1 MEKYFNSIDLSKAD
15 MVKVDSLIGST
26 IDSLYSG
33 VQSSTIHL
41 FDKTYEKKEDYK
53 GLVNEILQEA
63 FGEADKINKCKA
75 LLAIY
80 ISGLSVKDSNMF
92 GLIKLLLT
100 AVRSCGSLLDV
111 DVYKVCKKYNN
122 ELREHKLEP
131 VTVGS
136 ISKCNFLGEKINF
149 NATDTFASAS
159 DNRYNS
165 RILANVRDYDK
176 KANKGYSIKANAHKA
191 IEQSVI
197 RNYKQSDM
205 FKNTVTSKLNR
216 EVMRGKNPSRE
227 EVEES
232 ILNGAGVKAY
242 LEKQIEEAYNNWLTS
257 NYNSITDKYNK
268 RSELLKNKK
277 VSLENF
283 D

>member
-15 MVKVDSLIGST
+15 IVKVDSLIDST

-63 FGEADKINKCKA
+63 FGEAEKINKCKA

-122 ELREHKLEP
+122 ELKEHKLEP

-149 NATDTFASAS
+149 DSTDTFASAS

-197 RNYKQSDM
+197 RNYKQ
-205 FKNTVTSKLNR
+205 L
-216 EVMRGKNPSRE
+216 
-227 EVEES
+227 
-232 ILNGAGVKAY
+232 
-242 LEKQIEEAYNNWLTS
+242 
-257 NYNSITDKYNK
+257 ITDIK
-268 RSELLKNKK
+268 
-277 VSLENF
+277 
-283 D
+283 